1 MSDGTDTEVYERL
14 NLLERSES
22 RTDVWKDN
30 MFERVKKMED
40 VVSHLE
46 KGLVKSEVRLTIVI
60 GVLIFVANWVF
71 KHF

>member
-40 VVSHLE
+40 AVSTLE
-46 KGLVKSEVRLTIVI
+46 KGLVKSEVRLTVVI
-60 GVLIFVANWVF
+60 GILIFAANWVF
-71 KHF
+71 KHY